1 MQYRLNTIPLSPTPF
16 YTREVAI
23 DGSRYNFSFSWNRR
37 LNCHFLTVTDAFGQ
51 VNIQN
56 KKLNVGEKLI
66 PLNLPQNSN
75 WFLYY
80 YSAGSSTILDKP
92 QDFLLG
98 AFVLE

>member
-1 MQYRLNTIPLSPTPF
+1 MQFRLNTIPLATLPF

-37 LNCHFLTVTDAFGQ
+37 LNCHFLTITDAFGN
-51 VNIQN
+51 VNSQN
-56 KKLNVGEKLI
+56 KKLNIGEKVL
-66 PLNLPQNSN
+66 PLNLPKSSN

-80 YSAGSSTILDKP
+80 YSAGNSIILDKP
-92 QDFLLG
+92 QDFTLG